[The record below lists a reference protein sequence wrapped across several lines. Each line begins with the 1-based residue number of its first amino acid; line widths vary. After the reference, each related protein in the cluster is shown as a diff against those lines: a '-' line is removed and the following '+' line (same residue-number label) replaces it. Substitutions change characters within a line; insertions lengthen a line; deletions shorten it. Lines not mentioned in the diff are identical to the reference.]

1 MATKKI
7 FVLFT
12 ILLSMVGTKASA
24 YDFAAKNDDGVII
37 YYNFIKVGTEL
48 EITSGEENYKGDL
61 KIPQY
66 VTYEGVERAVTVVG
80 KKAFYG
86 NPELISIYLPEGI
99 TEIGHSAFG
108 SCDSLISIRIP
119 STLTRIETYILDS
132 QKTIVNFIIDDI
144 AAWCNVERSGKWMD
158 NGHVIPE
165 GWNLCDKDGNII
177 SDLVITSPIVAGG
190 FFKCKSLKTVTLD
203 NIEATGSNAFR
214 KCNLTSVTIG
224 KNVKSLSGTAFTD
237 NKLLASVYSLSE
249 NPFPIKDEDY
259 EYDYNKVFSSDT
271 YQYGTLYVP
280 IGTKEIYATT
290 EGWRQF
296 RNIEEFDV
304 SGISTTK
311 TDERVCETYTINGN
325 RATRSSRGVI
335 IIKHNNGTTKK
346 VLVK

>member
-1 MATKKI
+1 
-7 FVLFT
+7 
-12 ILLSMVGTKASA
+12 MVGTKAFA
-24 YDFAAKNDDGVII
+24 YDFAAKNGDGVII
-37 YYNFIKVGTEL
+37 YYNFIKAGTEL

-66 VTYEGVERAVTVVG
+66 VTYEGVDRAVTVVG

-86 NPELISIYLPEGI
+86 NPELTSVYLPEGI
-99 TEIGHSAFG
+99 TEIGTSAFG
-108 SCDSLISIRIP
+108 SCDALISIRIP
-119 STLTRIETYILDS
+119 STLTRIETYMLYS

-144 AAWCNVERSGKWMD
+144 EAWCNVERSGKWMD

-165 GWNLCDKDGNII
+165 GWNLCDKDGNIV
-177 SDLVITSPIVAGG
+177 SDLIITAPIEAGG
-190 FFKCKSLKTVTLD
+190 FLNCKSLKTVTLD
-203 NIEATGSNAFR
+203 NIETTGYNAFR

-224 KNVKSLSGTAFTD
+224 KNVKSLNGTAFTD

-249 NPFPIKDEDY
+249 TPFPLKDEDC
-259 EYDYNKVFSSDT
+259 EYDYNKVFSPDT

-296 RNIEEFDV
+296 LNIEEISV
-304 SGISTTK
+304 SGISTTNV
-311 TDERVCETYTINGN
+311 DNRACEIYTINGN
-325 RATRSSRGVI
+325 RATKSNRGII
-335 IIKHNNGTTKK
+335 IIKQSNGSTKK